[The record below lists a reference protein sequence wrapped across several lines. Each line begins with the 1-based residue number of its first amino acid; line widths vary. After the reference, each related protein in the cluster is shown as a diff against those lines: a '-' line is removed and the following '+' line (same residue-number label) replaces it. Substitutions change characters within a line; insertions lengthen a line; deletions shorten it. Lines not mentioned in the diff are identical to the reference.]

1 MGPAVLINRYQRN
14 ADSRVERL
22 ESDRYDE
29 VLTVP
34 FADRQRT
41 IDNLRRPATLYL
53 QESET
58 CLPDRC
64 LV

>member
-34 FADRQRT
+34 FAV
-41 IDNLRRPATLYL
+41 P
-53 QESET
+53 
-58 CLPDRC
+58 
-64 LV
+64 